1 MISDLM
7 KIWTECLII
16 LEGEVSPVGYNTW
29 IKDINPLSI
38 NESTITLGVG
48 STIIKNMV
56 EMRYAEL
63 IKNTVKEVTGR
74 ILNVEF
80 SLNNSTPSSSQKKQE
95 VLNNPYKKYTFDNF
109 VVGSSNRFAQSASLA
124 VAEAPA
130 YAYNPLFL
138 YGGVGLGKTHLMHAI
153 GNYIQEQNPD
163 AKIKFLSAETFTNEL
178 INSIQYNRNQE
189 FRNKYRNIDV
199 LLVDDIQFIAGKTST
214 EEEFFHTF
222 NALHEANKQIVLTSD
237 RPPSEIKSLAE
248 RLKSRFGWG
257 LICDIQPP
265 DYETRIAILRKK
277 AQTDN
282 IVVSD
287 EIIEFIAQKIKSNI
301 RELEGVFNRIIA
313 YRGLINKEITLDVA
327 MDALKDYGDKN
338 EKKVTPDYIIDVVS
352 KFYNVKKEDLYSEKR
367 TNDIAFARQVA
378 IYIIREVT
386 NYSLPKIGAIFGKDH
401 TTALYAIKKI
411 TTAMEEDFSIKQ
423 TIDNLLNDIKEMNN

>member
-7 KIWTECLII
+7 KIWTECLIL
-16 LEGEVSPVGYNTW
+16 LESEVTPVGYNTW
-29 IKDINPLSI
+29 IKDINPISI

-74 ILNVEF
+74 VLNVEF
-80 SLNNSTPSSSQKKQE
+80 LLNDSAPASSQKKQE
-95 VLNNPYKKYTFDNF
+95 VLNNPYKRYTFDNF

-338 EKKVTPDYIIDVVS
+338 EKKVTPDYIIDVCA
-352 KFYNVKKEDLYSEKR
+352 KFYNVRKEDLYSEKR
-367 TNDIAFARQVA
+367 TNEIAFARQVA
-378 IYIIREVT
+378 IYIIREIT

-411 TTAMEEDFSIKQ
+411 TTAMEEDFSVKQ
-423 TIDNLLNDIKEMNN
+423 NIENLLNDIRGMNN